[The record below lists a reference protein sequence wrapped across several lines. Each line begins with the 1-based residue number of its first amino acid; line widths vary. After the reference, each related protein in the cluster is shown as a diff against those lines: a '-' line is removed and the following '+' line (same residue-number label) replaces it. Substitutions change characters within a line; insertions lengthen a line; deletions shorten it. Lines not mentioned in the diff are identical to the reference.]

1 MMFCERFSARL
12 TPTNLPA
19 EPHALERNPL
29 SAGVADA

>member
-12 TPTNLPA
+12 TPTNLPWA
-19 EPHALERNPL
+19 PHASERNAL